1 MSKMTTITRSD
12 MKTSLAAMG
21 IATAD
26 VLIDLRTREE
36 DIRELVI
43 TLQRASEVVI
53 AGCEHLTSSMH
64 IIESLDLMSGLYIE
78 TGTML
83 NSAHWVLVTLQT
95 SRNAGKERRLQIL
108 EQRMTELQR
117 AVEDFEYAANRII
130 DEGMRVIKRR

>member
-1 MSKMTTITRSD
+1 MDKTRITWND
-12 MKTSLAAMG
+12 LKENLATMNLE
-21 IATAD
+21 TAD
-26 VLIDLRTREE
+26 VLIDLRSDFGTTREE
-36 DIRELVI
+36 DIRGLVI
-43 TLQRASEVVI
+43 TLTRAADVVI

-130 DEGMRVIKRR
+130 DRE

>member
-1 MSKMTTITRSD
+1 MDKTRITWND
-12 MKTSLAAMG
+12 LKENLATMNLE
-21 IATAD
+21 TAD
-26 VLIDLRTREE
+26 VLIDLRSDFSTTREE

-130 DEGMRVIKRR
+130 DRK

>member
-26 VLIDLRTREE
+26 VLIDLRSDFSTTREE

-130 DEGMRVIKRR
+130 DRE

>member
-1 MSKMTTITRSD
+1 MDKTRITWND
-12 MKTSLAAMG
+12 LKENLATMNLE
-21 IATAD
+21 TAD
-26 VLIDLRTREE
+26 VLIDLRSDFGTTREE

-64 IIESLDLMSGLYIE
+64 IIESLDLMSGLHIE

-83 NSAHWVLVTLQT
+83 NSAYGVLVTLQ
-95 SRNAGKERRLQIL
+95 SNAGKKCRLQIL

-130 DEGMRVIKRR
+130 DRE